1 MLKADQGVSYEGR
14 GSLRKPAQ
22 QDSLVGPDSAGQGL
36 GRLEKRAQRT
46 PMKVW
51 SEREPWP
58 RAHV

>member
-1 MLKADQGVSYEGR
+1 MKGGGVSVNQ
-14 GSLRKPAQ
+14 PQ
-22 QDSLVGPDSAGQGL
+22 QDSLVEPDSAGQGL